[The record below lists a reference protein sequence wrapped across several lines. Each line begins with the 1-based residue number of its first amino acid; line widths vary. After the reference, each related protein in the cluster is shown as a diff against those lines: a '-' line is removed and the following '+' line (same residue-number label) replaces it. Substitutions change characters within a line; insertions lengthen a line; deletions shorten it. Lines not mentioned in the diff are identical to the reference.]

1 MDYEKLSKEEL
12 IAALKESQ
20 EISKG
25 LLQLMEYHSIK
36 MSEISIKSLEEQIKL
51 KHKFLADLEDG
62 KPPRI
67 FKSIRKDWREKID
80 SVKSEIEELDKKLFN
95 EYTELGESLQNLSK
109 KNEDND

>member
-67 FKSIRKDWREKID
+67 FKSIRKEWQEKID

>member
-67 FKSIRKDWREKID
+67 FKSIRKEWQEKID

-95 EYTELGESLQNLSK
+95 EYTELGESIKNLNTK
-109 KNEDND
+109 KEDND

>member
-67 FKSIRKDWREKID
+67 FKSIRKEWQEKID

-109 KNEDND
+109 KNEDNN

>member
-51 KHKFLADLEDG
+51 KHKFLDDLEDG

-67 FKSIRKDWREKID
+67 FKSIRKEWQEKID

>member
-25 LLQLMEYHSIK
+25 LLKLMEYHSIK

-67 FKSIRKDWREKID
+67 FKSIRKEWQEKID

-95 EYTELGESLQNLSK
+95 EYTELGESLENLNTK
-109 KNEDND
+109 KEDNN

>member
-1 MDYEKLSKEEL
+1 MDYEKMSKEEL
-12 IAALKESQ
+12 IEALKESQ

-51 KHKFLADLEDG
+51 RYKFLADLEND
-62 KPPRI
+62 KPPKF
-67 FKSIRKDWREKID
+67 FKSVHKEWQEKIE
-80 SVKSEIEELDKKLFN
+80 SVKKEIEELDKKLFE

-109 KNEDND
+109 KNKDND

>member
-25 LLQLMEYHSIK
+25 LLKLMEYHSIK

-67 FKSIRKDWREKID
+67 FKSIRKEWQEKID

>member
-20 EISKG
+20 EISKS

-67 FKSIRKDWREKID
+67 FKSIRKEWQEKID
-80 SVKSEIEELDKKLFN
+80 SVKTEIEELDKKLFN

>member
-67 FKSIRKDWREKID
+67 FKSIRKEWQEKID
-80 SVKSEIEELDKKLFN
+80 SVKTEIEELDKKLFN

>member
-25 LLQLMEYHSIK
+25 LLKLMEYHSIK

-67 FKSIRKDWREKID
+67 FKSIRKEWQEKID

-95 EYTELGESLQNLSK
+95 EYTELGENLQNLSK

>member
-12 IAALKESQ
+12 IEALKESQ

-25 LLQLMEYHSIK
+25 LLQLMEYHSVK

-67 FKSIRKDWREKID
+67 FKSIRKEWQEKID
-80 SVKSEIEELDKKLFN
+80 SVKKEIEELDKKLFD
-95 EYTELGESLQNLSK
+95 EYTEFGESIENLSK

>member
-67 FKSIRKDWREKID
+67 FKSIRKEWQEKID
-80 SVKSEIEELDKKLFN
+80 SVKSKIEELDKKLFN

>member
-36 MSEISIKSLEEQIKL
+36 MSEISIKSLEDQIKL

-67 FKSIRKDWREKID
+67 FKSIRKEWQEKID

>member
-67 FKSIRKDWREKID
+67 FKSIRKEWQEKID

-95 EYTELGESLQNLSK
+95 EYTELGENLQNLSK

>member
-1 MDYEKLSKEEL
+1 MDYDKLSKEEL

-20 EISKG
+20 DISKG

-67 FKSIRKDWREKID
+67 FKSIRKEWQEKID

>member
-67 FKSIRKDWREKID
+67 FKSIRKEWQEKID
-80 SVKSEIEELDKKLFN
+80 SVEKEIEELNKKLYE

>member
-25 LLQLMEYHSIK
+25 LLKLMEYHSIK

-67 FKSIRKDWREKID
+67 FKSIRKEWQEKID

-95 EYTELGESLQNLSK
+95 EYTELGESIENLSQK
-109 KNEDND
+109 KEDND

>member
-12 IAALKESQ
+12 IKALKESQ

-25 LLQLMEYHSIK
+25 LLQLMEYHSVK

-67 FKSIRKDWREKID
+67 FKSIRKEWQEKID
-80 SVKSEIEELDKKLFN
+80 SVKKEIEELDKKLFD
-95 EYTELGESLQNLSK
+95 EYTELGESLENLSK